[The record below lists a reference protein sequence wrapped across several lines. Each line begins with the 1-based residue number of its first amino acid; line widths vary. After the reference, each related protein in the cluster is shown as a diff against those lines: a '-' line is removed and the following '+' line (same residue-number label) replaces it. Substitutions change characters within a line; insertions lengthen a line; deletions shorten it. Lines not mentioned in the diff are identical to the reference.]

1 MNMMINAQYVSD
13 GNIWEEEREEQDLT
27 LTTGQTPVL
36 LKHGKQQQW
45 SRHSLQIC
53 VKAEHFDKWK
63 MVWNRWQMLTPVI
76 RRTSNQLVQMD
87 RNHHDSA
94 TDGHDLIQTINICP
108 LRSQATT
115 PTALPTVSRST
126 FFPHEFVWSCP
137 KANESLEEGAKDTK
151 GPIIAWQPHHNHNR
165 PPIPTVNLHALWMSW
180 WYVPPMHAMSQW
192 SNLVTHQEFRNWAQS
207 SSALASSLSSWSSCV
222 KRWSCWDDYCEEGL
236 LVAVSSLPG
245 RASPHNL
252 PSQASI
258 TAPGTATVHIAEHI
272 SARCTQLFFMHNA
285 YCIAHHCMH
294 FALCCSELY
303 WSRHPSLHTAMSYA
317 MLCTHSVV
325 VYGQV

>member
-1 MNMMINAQYVSD
+1 MHIINDQYVSD

-27 LTTGQTPVL
+27 LTTGQTPL
-36 LKHGKQQQW
+36 LSKNGKQQQW
-45 SRHSLQIC
+45 SRYFLQMC

-94 TDGHDLIQTINICP
+94 TDGHDLIHTINICP
-108 LRSQATT
+108 LRSKAPTYTT
-115 PTALPTVSRST
+115 LPTVSRST
-126 FFPHEFVWSCP
+126 FFPHECVWSCP

-151 GPIIAWQPHHNHNR
+151 GPIIDHNHNR
-165 PPIPTVNLHALWMSW
+165 PPIPRVNSCIPCEWADDTYRPCMPWVSEAILL
-180 WYVPPMHAMSQW
+180 
-192 SNLVTHQEFRNWAQS
+192 LIRNSEIEHNHS
-207 SSALASSLSSWSSCV
+207 SSVLASSLSSWSSCV
-222 KRWSCWDDYCEEGL
+222 KSWSCWGDYCQEGL

-285 YCIAHHCMH
+285 YCISHHCMH